1 MGTHCD
7 KKQDEVQGKHSDVR
21 LLAKIAKE
29 VGAEKCFE
37 VSAKDG
43 TNVENLLHTA
53 VKLGLQFRQKK
64 DAKKRKRKC
73 ALL

>member
-7 KKQDEVQGKHSDVR
+7 KKQDEVEEQHSDVR
-21 LLAKIAKE
+21 LAKIAKE

-53 VKLGLQFRQKK
+53 VELGLQFRQKK

>member
-7 KKQDEVQGKHSDVR
+7 KKLDEVREQHSNVR
-21 LLAKIAKE
+21 LAEIAKE

-43 TNVENLLHTA
+43 TNVENLLRTA
-53 VKLGLQFRQKK
+53 GELGLQFRQKK